1 MQFRQFVA
9 FRLVLCHGQLK
20 MLGFKQPNLTHLATS
35 QHTIYYLGEPSQ
47 GIPSLQNHSTSNS
60 RSETVTRSFRFD
72 LELSK
77 VLDDEAER
85 AGISV
90 NALVGTILKR
100 YAEFTRYLSKIDMIV
115 INREFITLLLQSQE
129 ESSLYTL
136 GLKLGES
143 IPRDTILFW
152 KKELTEQSLLEYIEK
167 IICRY
172 GHLGT
177 YDEVL
182 QASGRTI
189 VIRHRLGRKGS
200 KFLEG
205 YMRSA
210 LLNIIGKEASFDVTE
225 SSVKFEIRNDL
236 GYLQ

>member
-1 MQFRQFVA
+1 MQNPST
-9 FRLVLCHGQLK
+9 
-20 MLGFKQPNLTHLATS
+20 PNA
-35 QHTIYYLGEPSQ
+35 
-47 GIPSLQNHSTSNS
+47 
-60 RSETVTRSFRFD
+60 RSDTVTRSFRFD

-100 YAEFTRYLSKIDMIV
+100 YADFTRYLSKIDMIV
-115 INREFITLLLQSQE
+115 INREFITLLLESQE
-129 ESSLYTL
+129 ESSLYTV

-177 YDEVL
+177 YDEVS
-182 QASGRTI
+182 QPSGRTI

-200 KFLEG
+200 KILEG
-205 YMRSA
+205 YLSSA
-210 LLNIIGKEASFDVTE
+210 LLNIIGKEGSFDVTE
-225 SSVKFEIRNDL
+225 SSVKFEIRNEL
-236 GYLQ
+236 ASLQ